1 MGLQSYVEYLASII
15 TVGIILIIDLN
26 VVTTN
31 ALDDTLLSQH
41 PD

>member
-15 TVGIILIIDLN
+15 KVGIILIIDLN